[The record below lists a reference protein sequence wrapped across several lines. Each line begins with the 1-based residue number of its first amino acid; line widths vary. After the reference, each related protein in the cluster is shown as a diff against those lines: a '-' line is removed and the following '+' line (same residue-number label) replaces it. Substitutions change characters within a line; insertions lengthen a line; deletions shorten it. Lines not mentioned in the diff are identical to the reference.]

1 MDEPQ
6 TEKKKNGRWLIPFM
20 VIVLLVVVGAIAG
33 SLLVDRRPAPEPTV
47 AASGTD
53 EARDIPSPT
62 AEEQDRPA
70 SPAPS
75 PDAPAAT
82 PTGTDDLSA
91 EEQNRPT
98 STNPSAGAPVAVPT
112 GIHAGEAAP
121 GFTLKD
127 FNGKSVSLSDYRGKV
142 VIIDFWASWCAPC
155 RSSMPG
161 LKGLQKAYQ
170 DQGVVMIG
178 VSLDRTEAAAANYL
192 KDNGYDDVIGL
203 WESASASQN
212 VARLYGVSGIPHTL
226 VLDRNGIIRFVG
238 HPLRLTRAVIESLL

>member
-1 MDEPQ
+1 MNEPQ

-20 VIVLLVVVGAIAG
+20 VIVLLVVVGTIAG
-33 SLLVDRRPAPEPTV
+33 SLLVDRRPAPELPV

-53 EARDIPSPT
+53 EARDIPSP
-62 AEEQDRPA
+62 
-70 SPAPS
+70 
-75 PDAPAAT
+75 
-82 PTGTDDLSA
+82 SA
-91 EEQNRPT
+91 EEQARPS
-98 STNPSAGAPVAVPT
+98 STNPSPNGPIAVPT
-112 GIHAGEAAP
+112 GIHVGETAP

-161 LKGLQKAYQ
+161 LKGLHK
-170 DQGVVMIG
+170 
-178 VSLDRTEAAAANYL
+178 L

-226 VLDRNGIIRFVG
+226 VLDRYGIIRFVG
-238 HPLRLTRAVIESLL
+238 HPLQLTRAVIESLL